1 MSALSLR
8 LPNSLHKQLRELAR
22 REGVSINQLVNSA
35 VAEKMAAL
43 MTVDYLKER
52 AERGSRQKFEGALAQ
67 VPDVEAQE
75 GDQLP
80 GAVSRRRRASRVI
93 RSDSTIFRASTSAPW
108 TRAPTTSCSAHGYS
122 DRTARA
128 TPPLGRWST

>member
-43 MTVDYLKER
+43 MTVDYLRER
-52 AERGSRQKFEGALAQ
+52 AERGSRQKFKAALVK

-75 GDQLP
+75 EDRLP
-80 GAVSRRRRASRVI
+80 DMVSRRRTASR
-93 RSDSTIFRASTSAPW
+93 
-108 TRAPTTSCSAHGYS
+108 
-122 DRTARA
+122 
-128 TPPLGRWST
+128 TPGRKS